1 MICKL
6 TIYQM
11 IGFTIYVELCNQCIL
26 SIYNFH
32 YVVHRNDYF
41 WSGKSSFKFDYCIS
55 TTIRQKARF
64 IHDVMCNYGY
74 WNVFVRDNK
83 LHDRSI

>member
-1 MICKL
+1 MIYKF
-6 TIYQM
+6 TIYQRIVYGTM
-11 IGFTIYVELCNQCIL
+11 YSMYPFNMY
-26 SIYNFH
+26 FH

-83 LHDRSI
+83 LHDRGL